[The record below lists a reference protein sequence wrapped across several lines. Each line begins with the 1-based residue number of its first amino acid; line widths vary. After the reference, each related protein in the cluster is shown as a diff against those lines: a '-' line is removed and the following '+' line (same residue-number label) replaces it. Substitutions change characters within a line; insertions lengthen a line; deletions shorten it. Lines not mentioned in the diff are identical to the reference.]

1 MFVFK
6 FLFIISGVVYVVD
19 YLFFLMG
26 TAAMHRKKLRLPAC
40 WRLAGLPACQSIN
53 STQAHNNT

>member
-6 FLFIISGVVYVVD
+6 FLFIISGVVDD

-26 TAAMHRKKLRLPAC
+26 TAAMHRKKLR
-40 WRLAGLPACQSIN
+40 AGLPACQSIKYN